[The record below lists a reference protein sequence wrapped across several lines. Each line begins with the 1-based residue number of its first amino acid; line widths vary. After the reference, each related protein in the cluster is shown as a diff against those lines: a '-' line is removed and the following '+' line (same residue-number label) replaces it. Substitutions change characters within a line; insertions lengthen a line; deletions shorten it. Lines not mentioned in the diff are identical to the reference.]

1 MESVGAGFAR
11 ARSEERAMSG
21 CKSRNPRG
29 NILEHNAESI
39 KFELRETHLSVAN
52 ALRRVM
58 LSEVPTLA
66 IDLVEIHYNNTV
78 LNDEFITHRLVSLSS
93 RETVRARACVRESGG
108 GRERDRAL
116 VSVFVWVGRPSPHL
130 YP

>member
-1 MESVGAGFAR
+1 
-11 ARSEERAMSG
+11 MSG
-21 CKSRNPRG
+21 CKSRNPRV

-108 GRERDRAL
+108 GRETELSCRYLFGLAAL
-116 VSVFVWVGRPSPHL
+116 PHTCIPKTL
-130 YP
+130 TSFC

>member
-1 MESVGAGFAR
+1 M
-11 ARSEERAMSG
+11 
-21 CKSRNPRG
+21 

-78 LNDEFITHRLVSLSS
+78 LNDEIITHRLVSLSS

>member
-1 MESVGAGFAR
+1 MIDWDLVAVMEPLTMAGALIGAFINKVL
-11 ARSEERAMSG
+11 SSQNESDV
-21 CKSRNPRG
+21 
-29 NILEHNAESI
+29 NALI
-39 KFELRETHLSVAN
+39 AN
-52 ALRRVM
+52 AVIKK
-58 LSEVPTLA
+58 PN
-66 IDLVEIHYNNTV
+66 YNNTV

>member
-11 ARSEERAMSG
+11 SRSEERAMSG
-21 CKSRNPRG
+21 CKSRNPRV

-93 RETVRARACVRESGG
+93 RETVHSARACSTLR
-108 GRERDRAL
+108 
-116 VSVFVWVGRPSPHL
+116 
-130 YP
+130 